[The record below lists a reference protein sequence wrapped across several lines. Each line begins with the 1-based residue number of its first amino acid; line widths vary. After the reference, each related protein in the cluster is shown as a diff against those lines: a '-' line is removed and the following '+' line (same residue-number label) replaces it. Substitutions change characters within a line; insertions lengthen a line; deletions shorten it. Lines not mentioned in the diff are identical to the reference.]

1 MEKACWSIEVDVF
14 SDKEDSNCEV
24 CSLIGRDMGADFTE
38 HKESHSMINYKG
50 NFQAGGKVPL
60 CGCWWLITPY

>member
-24 CSLIGRDMGADFTE
+24 CSLIGRDMGADLTE
-38 HKESHSMINYKG
+38 HKEGHSMIN
-50 NFQAGGKVPL
+50 
-60 CGCWWLITPY
+60 